1 MNVDP
6 DKHDTKHATERKASP
21 GRPRSPAVD
30 DSILHAALELFV
42 ERGLDG
48 VGIEQVAERAGVA
61 RTTVYRRW
69 PSKESL
75 IAEAIAQGRGMADE
89 LVLRDSL
96 SPRTSIKNVINAL
109 AETVSST
116 DYRKMV
122 ARLIGSIPDQPELMA
137 SYARAYLV
145 PRRKI
150 AAEALEIARA
160 RSLIREDIDGDI
172 VLDLIAGAI
181 MYRLLIDPGSSSKK
195 DLRTYLRKVFR
206 ELRLE
211 ELK

>member
-1 MNVDP
+1 MSVNADGQGRKRV
-6 DKHDTKHATERKASP
+6 AERKARA

-30 DSILHAALELFV
+30 KAILDAALELFV

-75 IAEAIAQGRGMADE
+75 IAQAIAQGRGSADE
-89 LVLRDSL
+89 KALRNPASRRITMKGIVD
-96 SPRTSIKNVINAL
+96 AL
-109 AETVSST
+109 AETFGAD

-122 ARLIGSIPDQPELMA
+122 ARLIGSIPDRPELMETY
-137 SYARAYLV
+137 SRTYLI
-145 PRRKI
+145 PRRKT
-150 AAEALEIARA
+150 AADALELARA
-160 RSLIREDIDGDI
+160 QGLIRADMDGDI
-172 VLDLIAGAI
+172 LLDLVAGAL
-181 MYRLLIDPGSSSKK
+181 MYRLLIYGDSSEKSI
-195 DLRTYLRKVFR
+195 RGYLLEVLR

-211 ELK
+211 KAK

>member
-1 MNVDP
+1 MSVD
-6 DKHDTKHATERKASP
+6 HGEGGIERAAARKPRA

-30 DSILHAALELFV
+30 EAILEAALELFV

-75 IAEAIAQGRGMADE
+75 VAQAIALGRGSADEKVVRDPTSRRSTMKSVAEALA
-89 LVLRDSL
+89 
-96 SPRTSIKNVINAL
+96 RTFGAG
-109 AETVSST
+109 

-122 ARLIGSIPDQPELMA
+122 ARLIGSIPDHPELMA
-137 SYARAYLV
+137 IYSRTYLI

-150 AAEALEIARA
+150 ASDALELARA
-160 RSLIREDIDGDI
+160 QGLIREDLDGDI
-172 VLDLIAGAI
+172 LLDLVAGAL
-181 MYRLLIDPGSSSKK
+181 MYRLLIFGDSSEKSI
-195 DLRTYLRKVFR
+195 RGYLLKLLR

-211 ELK
+211 KTN